1 MNKLDLQMCSQNGT
15 HSYVGDLLY
24 RRVNTYPSKI
34 TKKKKMQR
42 KNSPELILYGQ
53 HKPDT
58 KNLMII
64 LQKKRKKQAD
74 IIEEHRCKNPQ

>member
-1 MNKLDLQMCSQNGT
+1 
-15 HSYVGDLLY
+15 
-24 RRVNTYPSKI
+24 
-34 TKKKKMQR
+34 MQR
-42 KNSPELILYGQ
+42 KNSAELILYGQ

-64 LQKKRKKQAD
+64 LQKKRKIQAD